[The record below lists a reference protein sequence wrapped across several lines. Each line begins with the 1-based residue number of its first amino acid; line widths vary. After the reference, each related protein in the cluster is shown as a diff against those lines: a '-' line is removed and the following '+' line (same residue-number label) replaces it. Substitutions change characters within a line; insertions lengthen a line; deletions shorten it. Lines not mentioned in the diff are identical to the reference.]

1 MELSFIRNEIE
12 LRRRQIMRQRKEIQ
26 ALQRAGISTRSA
38 EELLARM
45 LSKVD
50 YLGCF
55 PRLITCASSAT
66 GRCENSESNT
76 WVQTK
81 QLRDRS
87 SGASDEACLVR
98 PKGG

>member
-12 LRRRQIMRQRKEIQ
+12 LRRRQILRQRKEIQ

-50 YLGCF
+50 DLC
-55 PRLITCASSAT
+55 I
-66 GRCENSESNT
+66 E
-76 WVQTK
+76 
-81 QLRDRS
+81 RDRQ
-87 SGASDEACLVR
+87 VR
-98 PKGG
+98 EQRVKYPGTDKVIKGPIERRIR

>member
-12 LRRRQIMRQRKEIQ
+12 LRRRKILRQRKEIQ

-50 YLGCF
+50 YLC
-55 PRLITCASSAT
+55 I
-66 GRCENSESNT
+66 E
-76 WVQTK
+76 
-81 QLRDRS
+81 RDRQ
-87 SGASDEACLVR
+87 VR
-98 PKGG
+98 EQRVKYPGTDKAIKGPIERRIR